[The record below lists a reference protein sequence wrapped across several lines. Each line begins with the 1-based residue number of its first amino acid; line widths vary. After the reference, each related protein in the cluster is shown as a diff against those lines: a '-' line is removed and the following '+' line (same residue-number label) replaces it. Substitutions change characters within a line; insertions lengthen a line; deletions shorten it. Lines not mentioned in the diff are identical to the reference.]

1 MSLVGTSSVSVGN
14 ARRIATH
21 EIASAY
27 DQAARAR
34 GGIAASS
41 WLASRIAGVMVLSDL
56 LAIVAAFGL
65 AVVLADQLRVLFEVG
80 QVSAAVFLTE
90 RNRELI
96 LLAPLAIGIF
106 AFGGLYR
113 RGSWELDEIRRV
125 IAGVGL
131 LALIDATLQFALR
144 DHDSR
149 LWFLLAYP
157 LVAFMVIALRM
168 ALRSMPAMAEAITNH
183 IVLLGS
189 GMTPSQLVYEMRESR
204 SGPVRLLQDL
214 PLSAVDNR
222 DPAALVGLIESIAQI
237 HGVPCHRIQIVLA
250 PEAGEMDATQNVIRV
265 LNMAQRPY
273 GIVLPF
279 AGLARN
285 GLSLH
290 NVVGADMVMAEMRP
304 AGPSLAMRTAKRL
317 FDIVVTTVGLI
328 ILAPLL
334 AMISALLM
342 FEGGPVFFSQSRVGR
357 GGQRFAC
364 FKFRSMRPDA
374 QERLQELLANDPA
387 ARAEWETHQ
396 KLIDD
401 PRITPVGHFLRQTSL
416 DELPQ
421 LFNVLKG
428 DMSLIGPRPIIA
440 PEVEGYPGD
449 KAYYENPNFMYY
461 ARCVPGISG
470 LWQVSGRASTH
481 HDERVRLDRWYARNW
496 SIWLDLMILLKT
508 VRAVLDRQGSG

>member
-1 MSLVGTSSVSVGN
+1 
-14 ARRIATH
+14 
-21 EIASAY
+21 
-27 DQAARAR
+27 
-34 GGIAASS
+34 
-41 WLASRIAGVMVLSDL
+41 MVLSDL
-56 LAIVAAFGL
+56 LAIAAAFGV
-65 AVVLADQLRVLFEVG
+65 AVVLADQLRVLFEIG
-80 QVSAAVFLTE
+80 QVSATAFLTE
-90 RNRELI
+90 RSREL
-96 LLAPLAIGIF
+96 LLLGPLAIGLF

-113 RGSWELDEIRRV
+113 RGSWELDEIRRI

-157 LVAFMVIALRM
+157 LVALMVITLRM
-168 ALRSMPAMAEAITNH
+168 ALRALPVMSEAITNH

-189 GMTPSQLVYEMRESR
+189 GMTPDQLVYEMRESR

-214 PLSAVDNR
+214 PLSAVAGR
-222 DPAALVGLIESIAQI
+222 DPAALIGLIDSIAEI
-237 HGVPCHRIQIVLA
+237 HEVPCHRIQVVLA
-250 PEAGEMDATQNVIRV
+250 PEADEMDAAQKAVGV
-265 LNMAQRPY
+265 LNAAQRPY
-273 GIVLPF
+273 AIVLPF

-285 GLSLH
+285 GLSLQH
-290 NVVGADMVMAEMRP
+290 VVGADMVMAEMRP
-304 AGPSLAMRTAKRL
+304 AGPSLAMRAVKRL
-317 FDIVVTTVGLI
+317 FDIVVTGLGLI
-328 ILAPLL
+328 VLAPLL
-334 AMISALLM
+334 LMIAALLM
-342 FEGGPVFFSQSRVGR
+342 LEGGPVFFSQMRVGR

-374 QERLQELLANDPA
+374 QERLQDLLASNPA

-396 KLIDD
+396 KLSDD

-496 SIWLDLMILLKT
+496 SIWLDLMILFKT